1 MAKKTQKP
9 EYLSFAVSQ
18 VGVFPKRPDMKSW
31 KSKMQ
36 TSKIPREK
44 SKNTKHNNIP
54 DVLEVKIQN
63 ETIFEL
69 FLIFACLTA
78 KTSGILFCFVFFV
91 FFVSSRCSCFVRPG
105 VSLLVRHSDHACLK
119 HE

>member
-91 FFVSSRCSCFVRPG
+91 FCFLQVLMLCAAGGFAPGQALGSR
-105 VSLLVRHSDHACLK
+105 LL
-119 HE
+119 ET